1 MEPRT
6 MKDKRILLVCSER
19 SDGFETASD
28 VEHFTKHPYSVRA
41 ILYHLSLQGW
51 QTCRAG
57 WKTSSHLGSL
67 AKRIDDFKPSIIYTY
82 GSTVALNPL
91 ICRRFLC
98 KWKSFKVIHG
108 WDDLYGD
115 IWGEIAGWPG
125 RLLMNV
131 IERLIVTLSDHVIT
145 LSYFLH
151 SRGKKWGVD
160 CHYIPNGA
168 DVPIFD
174 HSACTIRLEGEMKL
188 VYTGDQA
195 KWKKTADICE
205 AMRHVPNTIKLYL
218 TGEHY
223 AYLDSYAS
231 DNCIFLGYV
240 SKNDQMCVMNQAD
253 VLVSTADQD
262 CNAKLQEYLR
272 FKKPILGYDGR
283 MNFFFTNGRNALLTR
298 DYPVALRHLAHD
310 PQLRQ
315 LLATNAERD
324 LLVFTWSEIASQFH
338 AFFCHMLANPDRSK
352 TAVTG
357 NRLRSSESIGKYFVQ
372 TTG

>member
-1 MEPRT
+1 MD
-6 MKDKRILLVCSER
+6 DKRILLVCSER
-19 SDGFETASD
+19 SDWFETASD
-28 VEHFTKHPYSVRA
+28 LEHFTKHPYSVRA
-41 ILYHLSLQGW
+41 IFYNLSLKGW
-51 QTCRAG
+51 KTCRAG
-57 WKTSSHLGSL
+57 WKTSSNLRAL
-67 AKRIDDFKPSIIYTY
+67 AQRIDEFKPAIIYTY

-98 KWKSFKVIHG
+98 KWKNFKVVHG
-108 WDDLYGD
+108 WDDRYGD
-115 IWGEIAGWPG
+115 IYGSLWGFPG

-131 IERLIVTLSDHVIT
+131 IEWMIITRSDHVVTLSRY
-145 LSYFLH
+145 LQNL
-151 SRGKKWGVD
+151 GKTWGID

-168 DVPIFD
+168 DIPIFD
-174 HSACTIRLEGEMKL
+174 RSACAIRLEGELKL

-195 KWKKTADICE
+195 KWKRTADICE
-205 AMRHVPNTIKLYL
+205 AMRHVPKTIKLYL

-231 DNCIFLGYV
+231 DNCIFLGFV
-240 SKNDQMCVMNQAD
+240 SRNDQMCVMDQAD

-283 MNFFFTNGRNALLTR
+283 MNLFFTNGCNALLTR
-298 DYPVALRHLAHD
+298 EYPVAIRQLAND

-315 LLATNAERD
+315 FLATNAERD

-338 AFFCHMLANPDRSK
+338 ALFCHMLATPTPLR
-352 TAVTG
+352 TA
-357 NRLRSSESIGKYFVQ
+357 SIKSVMI
-372 TTG
+372 